1 MTEIDIACGHN
12 KITLH
17 ARGVGKSRKIT
28 TFSHLNSSN
37 FNDNFKDN
45 FMWEQVKSTMV
56 ILILSFASFMFF
68 HHLYF
73 WERYQI
79 AFWCAMDTSPSIGH
93 WFDVKIPPGKFVEIK
108 SILKG
113 ESTWKLWHRFDVD
126 ILMWIQFSKSTKYQR
141 VLHVDFSVLFRGQT
155 GVTFVLAV
163 SILSFSNIFC
173 SGNLFYTILV

>member
-93 WFDVKIPPGKFVEIK
+93 RFDVKIPPGKFVEIK

-126 ILMWIQFSKSTKYQR
+126 ISTWIRLSKSTKYR
-141 VLHVDFSVLFRGQT
+141 WVLHVDFSMSFRRQID
-155 GVTFVLAV
+155 VTSVLAV
-163 SILSFSNIFC
+163 SIF
-173 SGNLFYTILV
+173 